1 MSNSIDPQQLA
12 QEIQLCL
19 NRTKLPMTHIACRTK
34 IVENQGVYCV
44 VTMVSPI
51 DIEEDNRSF
60 TVLVPLTNGAT
71 VMQLASELAEK
82 FTAAINEDDHER
94 ASEDSKYLGLH

>member
-1 MSNSIDPQQLA
+1 MSIDPQQLA

-19 NRTKLPMTHIACRTK
+19 NQTKLPMTHIACRTK

-44 VTMVSPI
+44 ATMVSPV
-51 DIEEDNRSF
+51 DVDEDNRSF

-82 FTAAINEDDHER
+82 FTTAINEDDYAR
-94 ASEDSKYLGLH
+94 ASKDSYALGLH